1 MTMTTKEKQPIY
13 SITSASQ
20 EITECSHQLHRINAQ
35 LDILWRAAWYD
46 QTEGGYPELIV
57 QIRKQVS
64 EVADRI
70 IGIAWE
76 LEPQPRESDAH

>member
-1 MTMTTKEKQPIY
+1 VTMNTEEKQPIY
-13 SITSASQ
+13 SSTSASQ

-46 QTEGGYPELIV
+46 QTEGGYPELIA

-70 IGIAWE
+70 IGVAWD
-76 LEPQPRESDAH
+76 LKPQPSKNDTH